1 MMNKVYIKLWQKLN
15 ENFITAPKDA
25 EGNPQP
31 SFLKFLELVYS
42 VEEAELLQHMKRPG
56 QFTTTQEIAALAQKP
71 LEYVERAFDKVHKRN
86 GLIGMSNYYSL
97 PLMPQLL
104 NLHQF
109 YPQVEPDDLK
119 AAELY
124 QDFFIKDKF
133 YKYYEGSQK
142 GTPVF
147 RTIPVGQAIEA
158 EQKVLSAEEA
168 HDFILNHAPEEMALV
183 PCPCRTRTEKMGI
196 RECKDSNPVA
206 SCIMMGPTAL
216 HFEMLGLGRR
226 INREQALEYFDEMQK
241 LGLVGE
247 TDNAINGSSIICMCC
262 GCCCSQLRGRTRWDN
277 MAVPLPSNFIPQSG
291 DDCISCE
298 TCVDRCYFEAL
309 TIDIES
315 ERSMVDAAKCIGC
328 GVCTLA
334 CPQETLQLIRY
345 DRATPINS
353 SRELVKTIALE
364 NRE

>member
-1 MMNKVYIKLWQKLN
+1 MKKEVYIKLWQKLN

-25 EGNPQP
+25 DGNPQP
-31 SFLKFLELVYS
+31 SFLEFLELVYS
-42 VEEAELLQHMKRPG
+42 AEEAELLHHMKRPG
-56 QFTTTQEIAALAQKP
+56 QFITSQEIAACVQKP
-71 LEYVERAFDKVHKRN
+71 LEYVEKVLDEIHKRN
-86 GLIGMSNYYSL
+86 GLIGMGNYYSL

-109 YPQVEPDDLK
+109 YPEVQSDDLR

-124 QDFFIKDKF
+124 QDFFIRDKF
-133 YKYYEGSQK
+133 YRYYEGSQK

-147 RTIPVGQAIEA
+147 RTIPVNKTIEA
-158 EQKVLSAEEA
+158 GQKVLSAEEA
-168 HDFILNHAPEEMALV
+168 HDFIMNHAPDEMALV
-183 PCPCRTRTEKMGI
+183 PCPCRTRTEKMGV
-196 RECKDSNPVA
+196 RECKENNPVA

-226 INREQALEYFDEMQK
+226 VTKKQAVDYFDEMQK

-247 TDNAINGSSIICMCC
+247 TDNAIAGSSIICMCC

-277 MAVPLPSNFIPQSG
+277 MAVPLPSNFMPQSG
-291 DDCISCE
+291 EDCLACE
-298 TCVDRCYFEAL
+298 TCVDRCYFGAL
-309 TIDIES
+309 RIDAES
-315 ERSMVDAAKCIGC
+315 ERTVVDVDKCIGC
-328 GVCTLA
+328 GVCTLT
-334 CPQETLQLIRY
+334 CPQETLRLVRY
-345 DRATPINS
+345 ERAVPFNT